1 MSEEKYISVLRVI
14 FQVTFFFLAFILFAA
29 VAGNGLRH
37 RVVLN
42 RFGQSVVLN
51 ICWAFSFTALVNA
64 YSKTF
69 KDKKGNKKFQKG

>member
-1 MSEEKYISVLRVI
+1 MSEEKYISVLHVI
-14 FQVTFFFLAFILFAA
+14 FQVTFFLAFILFAA

-42 RFGQSVVLN
+42 RFGQPVVLN
-51 ICWAFSFTALVNA
+51 ICWAFSFIALVNA

>member
-1 MSEEKYISVLRVI
+1 MSEEKYISVLRVV
-14 FQVTFFFLAFILFAA
+14 FPVTFFLAFILFAA

-42 RFGQSVVLN
+42 RFGQPVVLN
-51 ICWAFSFTALVNA
+51 TCWPFAFIALVNA